1 MSFTSES
8 RAIMVSTGSVDSSVS
23 ARMRSVGIAE
33 SVSGLNF
40 SPKEMWQPE
49 RIRAM
54 AAAGFPLNPCMH
66 QGCVGF
72 MSRRRPHMISSA
84 FTSWIING
92 LRSFSEISTCLR
104 NTSSCRNIGAR
115 EAGLFR
121 IRRLR
126 RHWVAPQSPP
136 VWQTVR
142 HLPYPAC
149 PMDAFRQ
156 NKAGRSSFL
165 KSRRCRGVMLLILS
179 LQAGDKG
186 DAYECR

>member
-8 RAIMVSTGSVDSSVS
+8 RAIMVWTGSVDSSVS

-104 NTSSCRNIGAR
+104 NTSSCRNIGAPR
-115 EAGLFR
+115 SR
-121 IRRLR
+121 SIP
-126 RHWVAPQSPP
+126 HSPIAA
-136 VWQTVR
+136 T
-142 HLPYPAC
+142 LGCAAISSSLANNPA
-149 PMDAFRQ
+149 
-156 NKAGRSSFL
+156 SSV
-165 KSRRCRGVMLLILS
+165 SCVSHSSIG
-179 LQAGDKG
+179 
-186 DAYECR
+186 